1 MLRFRPIAAPLTAL
15 LACLLAASALAPDA
29 SAQWTNR
36 YPKVDGY
43 SHHVY
48 LEGFELP
55 ILTSGPMDP
64 APAPDGSSIAIAA
77 RGWIWLLNPD
87 TGTATQ
93 LTTGAGIDARPTW
106 SPDGSKLAFIRDDGR
121 DTDIVIRSLD
131 DGAEEVVVD
140 TDAIDLDPHFG
151 PGGTSLYYT
160 SADSGSID
168 LWRLD
173 LDTGTPTRLTTAS
186 QLARS
191 PVPLPDGSGVLFV
204 EKTTGTQPDEIIHL
218 ALNDDGT
225 PGERTVLA
233 TEHIASQA
241 DLSLAP
247 NGHTLAYTWP
257 HESGFEL
264 RLLNIHAPSSSVRL
278 AGGGTTPRPLA
289 PAFSGDGQHVYF
301 AAPTSDESTALH
313 RVATA
318 GGPVD
323 TIEIQDWEWAKTPGT
338 VRIRTQMNG
347 ETAPAR
353 LSVTDETGHPAVPD
367 AGMIRSDGSTGR
379 VFFYSD
385 GVIELTVPPGD
396 VTVSAVQGLATP
408 LSSETV
414 TVASGETTE
423 VTLELSPVWDASA
436 NGWASADHHFHLN
449 YGGPYVL
456 DPSDLTADMR
466 GEALDVAS
474 PLLAN
479 LHDRFLDQSL
489 WGYEDAGNAPIIK
502 FGQEIRSHFLGHLK
516 LLGTDDLFWPWV
528 WGPFY
533 QVYGT
538 DDRTNA
544 EAPEHA
550 HSQDAIGGYVH
561 PVAVRDPFTDRG
573 ARTVPTEL
581 VADAVLGHV
590 DLLEVGCMWTDELG
604 TAALWHRLLNLGL
617 SVRASAGSDVM
628 NNYYRTMAVGA
639 TRVYVRTDGEPRY
652 DTHLDA
658 LRDGRSFV
666 TNGPMLS
673 FTVGDAEPGDTVA
686 PGSASWTLDLRSAV
700 SVDSVTVFVNG
711 DAVWTEAGLDA
722 PGQKQ
727 FSGELD
733 LPDGGWVTVR
743 AHGGDSGWPMMDS
756 YPYAETNPIW
766 IGEIGST
773 DPGARREAAT
783 DLLKVLDASEQKL
796 HQGYGDT
803 DIPNLQQHFDDARRE
818 LEEQA
823 QAE

>member
-1 MLRFRPIAAPLTAL
+1 MPFARTSAAPLAVL
-15 LACLLAASALAPDA
+15 LAGFLAVAALAPDA

-36 YPKVDGY
+36 YPKVDGFG
-43 SHHVY
+43 HHVY

-64 APAPDGSSIAIAA
+64 APAPDGSTIALAA
-77 RGWIWLLNPD
+77 RGWIWLLDPE

-93 LTTGAGIDARPTW
+93 LTTGAGIDARPAW
-106 SPDGSKLAFIRDDGR
+106 SPDGTRLAFVRDDGR

-131 DGAEEVVVD
+131 TGTEEVVE
-140 TDAIDLDPHFG
+140 TDAIDLDPRFG
-151 PGGTSLYYT
+151 PNGTSLYYT

-168 LWRLD
+168 LWRLN
-173 LDTGTPTRLTTAS
+173 LETGTPVRLTTE
-186 QLARS
+186 QQVARS
-191 PVPLPDGSGVLFV
+191 PVPLPDGSAVVFV
-204 EKTTGTQPDEIIHL
+204 EKTTGTTPDEIIHL

-225 PGERTVLA
+225 AGARTVLA

-247 NGHTLAYTWP
+247 DGHTLAYTWP

-264 RLLNIHAPSSSVRL
+264 RLLNIHAPTSSVRL

-289 PAFSGDGQHVYF
+289 PAFSADGEHVYF
-301 AAPTSDESTALH
+301 AAPTSDASTALH

-318 GGPVD
+318 GGPVE
-323 TIEIQDWEWAKTPGT
+323 TIDITAWEWEETPAT
-338 VRIRTQMNG
+338 VRIRTEIGG

-353 LSVTDETGHPAVPD
+353 LSVMDATGHPAVPD

-379 VFFYSD
+379 VFFYSS
-385 GVIELTVPPGD
+385 GVAEITVPPGEA
-396 VTVSAVQGLATP
+396 TVAAVQGLTTP
-408 LSSETV
+408 LAAETV
-414 TVASGETTE
+414 RVASGETAE
-423 VTLELSPVWDASA
+423 VTIELSPVWDATAS
-436 NGWASADHHFHLN
+436 GWASADHHFHLN

-489 WGYEDAGNAPIIK
+489 WGYEHGEDAPVIV

-533 QVYGT
+533 QVYGE

-544 EAPEHA
+544 EALEHA
-550 HSQDAIGGYVH
+550 HSQDALGGYVH
-561 PVAVRDPFTDRG
+561 PVAVRDPFTDQG

-590 DLLEVGCMWTDELG
+590 DLIEVGCMWTDEIG
-604 TAALWHRLLNLGL
+604 TAALWHRLLSLGL
-617 SVRASAGSDVM
+617 PVRASAGSDVM
-628 NNYYRTMAVGA
+628 SNYYRTMAVGA
-639 TRVYVRTDGEPRY
+639 TRVYVRRSDDLRY
-652 DTHLDA
+652 DTHLDG
-658 LRDGRSFV
+658 LQDGRSFV

-673 FTVGDAEPGDTVA
+673 FTVGEAGPGETLA
-686 PGSASWTLDLRSAV
+686 AGSATWSLDLRSAV
-700 SVDSVTVFVNG
+700 AVDSVTVFVNG
-711 DAVWTEAGLDA
+711 NTAWSGAGLDA
-722 PGQKQ
+722 PGQK
-727 FSGELD
+727 SYKGELD
-733 LPDGGWVTVR
+733 LPDGGWITVR
-743 AHGGDSGWPMMDS
+743 AHGGESGWPMMDS

-766 IGEIGST
+766 IGETGST
-773 DPGARREAAT
+773 DPEARQQAAT

-796 HQGYGDT
+796 RQGYGGAE
-803 DIPNLQQHFDDARRE
+803 IPNLQQHFDNARQQ
-818 LEEQA
+818 LEKHA
-823 QAE
+823 QE